1 MGQDNPLVEAEPDS
15 QKWEDGLMVVDFAVD
30 SWRAIKN
37 EDWGEAAITGGAF
50 ALDTMATVANPFDA
64 LLTST
69 FAWMME
75 HVWPLPD
82 MLDSL
87 AGNHDQVQANAH
99 TWANISDELKR
110 AATEMQQSVD
120 ADTAGWQGPAAE
132 TYRMF
137 GSGEAKLIEG
147 AAESARAVGAAVS
160 GAGTAVLIVRTTVRD
175 MIASAM
181 SELVTYLVRSSAAA
195 GLSLGALTPL
205 LIADGI
211 RIVAKW
217 ASRVSEWLDKLVRA
231 FRKLAEIVAKVKP
244 LLAKVDEALQPS
256 SKLGK
261 NVQNWVSDR
270 SLSDLSLGQEVVR
283 NTAAIGAT
291 ADDQDYAKH
300 EMGQHDHTGSA

>member
-1 MGQDNPLVEAEPDS
+1 MSQDNPLVEAEPDS
-15 QKWEDGLMVVDFAVD
+15 QMWEDGLMVVDFAVD
-30 SWRAIKN
+30 SWRAVKN
-37 EDWGEAAITGGAF
+37 EDWGEAAITGGAAAVD
-50 ALDTMATVANPFDA
+50 ALATVANPFDA

-99 TWANISDELKR
+99 TWANISDELQQ
-110 AATEMQQSVD
+110 AATEMQQAVD
-120 ADTAGWQGPAAE
+120 TDTAGWRGPAAE
-132 TYRMF
+132 SYRMF

-160 GAGTAVLIVRTTVRD
+160 GAGTAILIVRTTVRD

-217 ASRVSEWLDKLVRA
+217 ASRVSEWLDKIVRA
-231 FRKLAEIVAKVKP
+231 FRQLAELVGKVKP
-244 LLAKVDEALQPS
+244 LLTKVDELLQPNS
-256 SKLGK
+256 RIGK
-261 NVQNWVSDR
+261 GIQNWASNR
-270 SLSDLSLGQEVVR
+270 SLSDLTRGQEIAR

-291 ADDQDYAKH
+291 ADDQDYADH
-300 EMGQHDHTGSA
+300 EMGKHDHTDSA